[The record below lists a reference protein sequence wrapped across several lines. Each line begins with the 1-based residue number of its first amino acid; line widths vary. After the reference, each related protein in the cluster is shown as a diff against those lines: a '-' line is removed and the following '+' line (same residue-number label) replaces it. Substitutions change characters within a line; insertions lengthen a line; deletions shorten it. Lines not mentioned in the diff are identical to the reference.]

1 MALEAGYKNQVI
13 ENLRETITD
22 QRRKGQLDSHEI
34 DSLIKTINS
43 NIDNTEFWNIF
54 HNNFDLIHENFFRSL
69 RQRFP
74 ELTPTDLK
82 FCALM
87 RLNMSTKDIADFTRL
102 TIRGVETAR
111 YRIRR
116 KLGLEAKASIVQF
129 LIDFK

>member
-1 MALEAGYKNQVI
+1 
-13 ENLRETITD
+13 
-22 QRRKGQLDSHEI
+22 
-34 DSLIKTINS
+34 
-43 NIDNTEFWNIF
+43 
-54 HNNFDLIHENFFRSL
+54 
-69 RQRFP
+69 
-74 ELTPTDLK
+74 
-82 FCALM
+82 M